1 MPTRPSRVP
10 PEVYQLGPTAQLM
23 ELNRRTAA
31 QELLAMI
38 PADEPE
44 EE

>member
-1 MPTRPSRVP
+1 
-10 PEVYQLGPTAQLM
+10 VYASGPTAQLM

-38 PADEPE
+38 PEDPEDEE
-44 EE
+44 